1 MHRSHFDT
9 NKFKSYTKHI
19 LKFRIDDG
27 DVQVKLNKKV
37 QYQFY
42 IYKKKKFDKAC
53 EQ

>member
-1 MHRSHFDT
+1 MHKEIWKILGKISILMHRSHFDT

-37 QYQFY
+37 
-42 IYKKKKFDKAC
+42 
-53 EQ
+53 